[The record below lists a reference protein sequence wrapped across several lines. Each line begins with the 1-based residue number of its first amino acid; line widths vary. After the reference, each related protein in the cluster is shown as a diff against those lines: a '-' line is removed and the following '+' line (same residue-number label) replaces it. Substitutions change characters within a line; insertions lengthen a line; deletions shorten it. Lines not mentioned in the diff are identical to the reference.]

1 MTEASSAS
9 PLSFS
14 RRAAGDRNIVTT
26 IVAELPAPSTPF
38 FDEARAAH
46 LTKEEH
52 DRLAEQLPALS
63 AIEVVRSQAA
73 GTASTGNKTTVAAWN
88 AERLKYHAP
97 SVELVRRSGADM
109 LLLSEADLGMARAG
123 NRHTVAELAHD
134 LGMSYV
140 YGVEF
145 VELGLGD
152 SRERE
157 WHANETNA
165 VGFHGNA
172 LLTRLPIRDA
182 ALIRLDDGGVW
193 WMDAED
199 GQGRLGS
206 RMAIAADLETE
217 EGPIVAVVAH
227 LESKSDPE
235 DRCRQTG
242 RLVEA
247 LDKLAGDL
255 PIVIGGDFNTNAV
268 PADSREPEAHEP
280 LFDVLACA
288 GYSWNSANDFAVTQ
302 RTRPDGTPLPPFTRI
317 DWLFTRGFAAS
328 NPSTVPAVDMAGTAI
343 SDHELLVATV
353 EPAPLATK

>member
-1 MTEASSAS
+1 MTGT
-9 PLSFS
+9 SFAA
-14 RRAAGDRNIVTT
+14 RAMGDRNIITAT
-26 IVAELPAPSTPF
+26 LARLPVPSPAF
-38 FDEARAAH
+38 FDEARGAA
-46 LTKEEH
+46 LTAAEH
-52 DRLAEQLPALS
+52 DRLAGALPALS
-63 AIEVVRSQAA
+63 AIEVVRREASGGYA
-73 GTASTGNKTTVAAWN
+73 GHGSTVAAWN

-97 SVELVRRSGADM
+97 SVELVRRSGADI

-123 NRHTVAELAHD
+123 NRHTVADLARD

-152 SRERE
+152 SRERA

-206 RMAIAADLETE
+206 RMAIAAQIETGK
-217 EGPIVAVVAH
+217 GPIVAAVAH

-235 DRCRQTG
+235 DRGRQTS

-255 PIVIGGDFNTNAV
+255 PVVIGGDFNTNAV
-268 PADSREPEAHEP
+268 PAGSREPEAHEP
-280 LFDVLACA
+280 LFGILARA
-288 GYSWNSANDFAVTQ
+288 GYGWNSANDFAVTQ

-328 NPSTVPAVDMAGTAI
+328 RPSTLPAVDAAGAAI

-353 EPAPLATK
+353 EPAAK